1 MVFEARKIPVFIR
14 FAAFSTLSAALLV
27 FSISDGQAQLAE
39 SDQPYTPSGR
49 MFDANKDSS
58 KVVDGTRSQFDSRA
72 DVFES
77 DNYRRRLEAQ
87 TRQEYL
93 RRFNGHDFIRPTGPY
108 DDN

>member
-1 MVFEARKIPVFIR
+1 MVFEVRKIPVFIR
-14 FAAFSTLSAALLV
+14 FAAFSSISAALLV

-58 KVVDGTRSQFDSRA
+58 KVVDGTKSQFDSRA
-72 DVFES
+72 DVFET
-77 DNYRRRLEAQ
+77 DNFRRRLEAQ
-87 TRQEYL
+87 TRREYL
-93 RRFNGHDFIRPTGPY
+93 RRFNVHDFIRPTGPY

>member
-1 MVFEARKIPVFIR
+1 MAFEARKIPVFIR
-14 FAAFSTLSAALLV
+14 FAAFSTISAALLV
-27 FSISDGQAQLAE
+27 FSFSDVQAQYSE

-58 KVVDGTRSQFDSRA
+58 KVVDGTRSEFESRA
-72 DVFES
+72 DVYEAENF
-77 DNYRRRLEAQ
+77 RRRLEAQ

-93 RRFNGHDFIRPTGPY
+93 RRFNIHDFIRPTGPY

>member
-1 MVFEARKIPVFIR
+1 MAFEARKIPVFIR
-14 FAAFSTLSAALLV
+14 FAAVGTISAALLV
-27 FSISDGQAQLAE
+27 FSIEEGQAQLAE

-58 KVVDGTRSQFDSRA
+58 KVVDGTRSEFEARA
-72 DVFES
+72 DVFEA
-77 DNYRRRLEAQ
+77 DNYRRRLEAL

-93 RRFNGHDFIRPTGPY
+93 RRFNIHDFIRPTGPY